1 MRFFLLGVNVLN
13 DEEEEET
20 AQGATHTRLEAG
32 PEATGRSDCRT
43 GQLEEHESEGLSEP
57 SSDAV
62 SKATVEWQ
70 RTSPR
75 GLLLLSRSGSALARS
90 FISAEEQSLSARP
103 KVSPTV
109 FLSCTVVG
117 CNQVFSDEREWA
129 EHTRGRLCLPEEARS
144 KYARGMRSEAAPR
157 VVRSPSCPYPGC
169 GARRRE
175 QEAPVFAVQAGV
187 PSAGRPG
194 EAPEGGEGDVQV
206 LGETGRVVYRNWDSV
221 AREGED
227 ERSGVCETSLTLID

>member
-169 GARRRE
+169 GKRYATPGGLKTHQLQEHGGGSKRHQCLQCKRVYRRPEGLEKHRRVAKGMCKSWERRE
-175 QEAPVFAVQAGV
+175 E
-187 PSAGRPG
+187 
-194 EAPEGGEGDVQV
+194 
-206 LGETGRVVYRNWDSV
+206 
-221 AREGED
+221 
-227 ERSGVCETSLTLID
+227 